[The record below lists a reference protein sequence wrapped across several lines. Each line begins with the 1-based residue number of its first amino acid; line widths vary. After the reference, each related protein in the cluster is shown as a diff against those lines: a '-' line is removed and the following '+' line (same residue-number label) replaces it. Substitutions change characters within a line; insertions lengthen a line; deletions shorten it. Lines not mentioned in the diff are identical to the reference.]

1 MSFKR
6 PTPRPVLATPSQF
19 VSSAL
24 PGGGVA
30 SQWSQMVQPRVVP
43 SGHPSRVGQILDK
56 MRQGAYPTNR
66 LMTKW
71 TPPTDYN
78 FIAQHMDHP
87 EQFIEQCKEWHD
99 KRPEAVRSLSS
110 PAPLVLDFAPIFAVY
125 NKYARGEGGA
135 KVPPLPELEK
145 AWRLAGYTEQKIQK
159 ALTYYNKMEAAS
171 ADRQK
176 ALDLIFARF
185 PSASKPTPKTRI
197 KKVIK
202 VVKKK
207 TPNSSNE

>member
-6 PTPRPVLATPSQF
+6 PIPRAHSTAPTQF

-24 PGGGVA
+24 PGGGVS
-30 SQWSQMVQPRVVP
+30 SQWIHAAPQRVVP

-56 MRQGAYPTNR
+56 MRGGVHPSHPPETV
-66 LMTKW
+66 W
-71 TPPTDYN
+71 TPPSDSD
-78 FIAQHMDHP
+78 FIAKHMEYP
-87 EQFIEQCKEWHD
+87 AQFIARCKEWRE
-99 KRPEAVRSLSS
+99 KRPIA
-110 PAPLVLDFAPIFAVY
+110 APRPPPPPLDLNFEPIFAVY
-125 NKYARGEGGA
+125 KKYERREGGA

-145 AWRLAGYTEQKIQK
+145 AWRLAGYSEQKIQK
-159 ALTYYNKMEAAS
+159 ALSFYKKMEATS

-176 ALDLIFARF
+176 ALDLIFIKF
-185 PSASKPTPKTRI
+185 PSASKPTPKARA

-207 TPNSSNE
+207 MANSSNE